1 MPPSTAA
8 RTQCRPGR
16 LRSRGR
22 IAPRAR
28 DPGNTGPST
37 RVRTTPG
44 AQRCDRNEFF
54 KEADMTT
61 GYARRS
67 SSELV
72 EDTGQTPRERQL
84 AAYVFAGLR
93 VVVGFTFL
101 WAFLDKLFGLGY
113 STPSAKSWLNGGSPS
128 KGFLSGAEGP
138 FASFYHGI
146 AGDTWV
152 NWLFMIALLGLG
164 IALMLGI
171 GMRVA
176 AVSGAL
182 LYLMMW
188 AVVLPPETNP
198 IVDDHIIG
206 ALAVIALALVHAGD
220 TLGLGR
226 AWKTLPIVR
235 QNHWLI

>member
-1 MPPSTAA
+1 
-8 RTQCRPGR
+8 
-16 LRSRGR
+16 
-22 IAPRAR
+22 
-28 DPGNTGPST
+28 
-37 RVRTTPG
+37 VRTTPG
-44 AQRCDRNEFF
+44 ARRCDRNEFF

-67 SSELV
+67 PSELV
-72 EDTGQTPRERQL
+72 EDTRQTPRERHL

-101 WAFLDKLFGLGY
+101 WAFLDKLFGLGH

-138 FASFYHGI
+138 FASFYRGI

-164 IALMLGI
+164 IALTLGI

-226 AWKTLPIVR
+226 PWKKLPIVR